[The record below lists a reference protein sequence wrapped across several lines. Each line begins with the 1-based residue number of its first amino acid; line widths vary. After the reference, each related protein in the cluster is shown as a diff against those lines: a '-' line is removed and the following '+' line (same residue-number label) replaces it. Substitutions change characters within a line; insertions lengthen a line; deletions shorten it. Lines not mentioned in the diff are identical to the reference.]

1 MRVVDDPS
9 LDQPPAVIRT
19 AKAATK
25 YPGFRPGKEHP
36 AEPFDRLELSLKN
49 KSTLDVVVPGCH
61 MTVM

>member
-1 MRVVDDPS
+1 MRVVGDPS
-9 LDQPPAVIRT
+9 LDQPPAVIGT

-25 YPGFRPGKEHP
+25 YPGFRPVKEHP

-49 KSTLDVVVPGCH
+49 KLTLDVVVPGCH